1 MPHDSLF
8 AQRAYMQF
16 WFSRLAGAAGN
27 QMMMVAVGWQMYD
40 LTGSAWDLGLVGLL
54 QFLPALVLTLPAGHV
69 ADRHHRG
76 RIVAAAMGAS
86 ALLGL
91 VLALASRGHW
101 ASRELLLL
109 LSVALGTVKAFQMPA
124 SQSLAPLLVP
134 ATLLPRALAFSSSA
148 MQASII
154 VGPALGGFIYV
165 AGADV
170 VYAVCTALFALGCVL
185 ILRLRYEH
193 DPPPKEPVT
202 LQTVFAGVVYI
213 WQRKV
218 ILGAISLDL
227 FAVLLGGATALLPIF
242 AKDVLHVGPW
252 GLGLLRAAPGVGALL
267 MSAALTR
274 WPVTRG
280 VGRVMFAAVAVY
292 GVATLVFGLSTWFW
306 SSLAA
311 LFVSGA
317 ADMVSVVIRQTLVQ
331 LETPNEMRGRVSAVN
346 SIYIGAS
353 NQLGEFESGAVA
365 AWIGPVGSVVTGGIG
380 TLMVVGA
387 WMKLFPSLT
396 GRERLT

>member
-124 SQSLAPLLVP
+124 SQSLAPLVGAP
-134 ATLLPRALAFSSSA
+134 PQQPRAR
-148 MQASII
+148 
-154 VGPALGGFIYV
+154 P
-165 AGADV
+165 
-170 VYAVCTALFALGCVL
+170 
-185 ILRLRYEH
+185 
-193 DPPPKEPVT
+193 
-202 LQTVFAGVVYI
+202 
-213 WQRKV
+213 
-218 ILGAISLDL
+218 IS
-227 FAVLLGGATALLPIF
+227 T
-242 AKDVLHVGPW
+242 
-252 GLGLLRAAPGVGALL
+252 
-267 MSAALTR
+267 
-274 WPVTRG
+274 
-280 VGRVMFAAVAVY
+280 
-292 GVATLVFGLSTWFW
+292 
-306 SSLAA
+306 
-311 LFVSGA
+311 
-317 ADMVSVVIRQTLVQ
+317 
-331 LETPNEMRGRVSAVN
+331 
-346 SIYIGAS
+346 
-353 NQLGEFESGAVA
+353 
-365 AWIGPVGSVVTGGIG
+365 
-380 TLMVVGA
+380 
-387 WMKLFPSLT
+387 
-396 GRERLT
+396 